1 MRGRE
6 IREKRDKGGEKMKK
20 VFFISLLFI
29 FWFILVPWALL
40 VFEMNKIIRRSEK
53 NWHTGKEKLL
63 RKWWMSVG
71 VLFKGEKNLA
81 YVERISQLKRD

>member
-1 MRGRE
+1 MRRRE
-6 IREKRDKGGEKMKK
+6 IREKRDEGGEKMKN

-40 VFEMNKIIRRSEK
+40 VFEMDKIVRRSEK
-53 NWHTGKEKLL
+53 NWHTGKEKLF

-71 VLFKGEKNLA
+71 VVSKGEKNLA
-81 YVERISQLKRD
+81 YVERISQHKRD